1 MSNAEARRQRQE
13 DAGKL
18 ILRVS
23 LGLMILFHGVSKLF
37 HGVDGISGMLAAHG
51 LPAGVAYLVLIGE
64 VLAPVLLIVGLWAR
78 LAAIVVAINMLVAV
92 LLAHTAQ
99 FFTLTPQGGW
109 ALELQGM
116 YFLSAVAVALL
127 GAGWLSVGGARG
139 RWN

>member
-1 MSNAEARRQRQE
+1 MSNAESLRQRRE

-18 ILRVS
+18 VLRVS

-37 HGVDGISGMLAAHG
+37 AGVDGIAGMLAAHQ
-51 LPAGVAYLVLIGE
+51 LPSSLAYLVLIGE

-78 LAAIVVAINMLVAV
+78 LAAAVVAINMLMAV
-92 LLAHTAQ
+92 FLVHTAQ

-116 YFLSAVAVALL
+116 YFLTAIAVLL
-127 GAGWLSVGGARG
+127 MGAGWLSIGGAKG